1 MTKERSPTLDWIVY
15 ALMRVVVSLIQA
27 LPFALACRLGEFIGW
42 LGYRVDKRH
51 RNVALENLR
60 HAFPGQ
66 FSEDELLQL
75 VQKVFQH
82 FGLLLIEILFLPRRV
97 NIQNWRRHFQFRTEE
112 DVRRFLDM
120 ALSGRPVLLA
130 TGHFG
135 NWELSGFVLG
145 LLGVPLYAIAR
156 PLDNPYVDDYLRRL
170 REFHGQKILAKQGD
184 FEHIQEVLTKGGI
197 LGTLAD
203 QDAGQRGLFVEFFH
217 RPASTH
223 KALALLALEHKVP
236 IVVLASVR
244 TDGPLVYRALVE
256 DVILPE
262 EYEGRPDAIKAI
274 TQRYS
279 TALEQLI
286 RQYPEQYFWLHR
298 RWKHQPIAKGKKKAA

>member
-1 MTKERSPTLDWIVY
+1 MAKERSPTLDWIVY

-27 LPFALACRLGEFIGW
+27 IPFALACRLGGFIGW
-42 LGYRVDKRH
+42 LGFHLDKRH

-66 FSEDELLQL
+66 FTDAELLRL
-75 VQKVFQH
+75 VRKVFQH

-97 NIQNWRRHFQFRTEE
+97 NIQNWRRHLQFRTEE
-112 DVRRFLDM
+112 DVRRFLDL

-135 NWELSGFVLG
+135 NWELSSFVLG

-170 REFHGQKILAKQGD
+170 REYHGQKILAKQGD

-223 KALALLALEHKVP
+223 KALALLALEHNVP
-236 IVVLASVR
+236 IVVLAAVR

-262 EYEGRPDAIKAI
+262 EYDGRPDAIKAI

-279 TALEQLI
+279 TALEHMI
-286 RQYPEQYFWLHR
+286 RQYPDQYFWLHR
-298 RWKHQPIAKGKKKAA
+298 RWKHQPLAKGKKRAA